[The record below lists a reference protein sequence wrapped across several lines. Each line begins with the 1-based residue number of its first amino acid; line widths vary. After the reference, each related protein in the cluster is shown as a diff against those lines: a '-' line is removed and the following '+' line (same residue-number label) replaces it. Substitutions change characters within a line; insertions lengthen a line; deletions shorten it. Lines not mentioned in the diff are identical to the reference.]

1 MKNVKKKRKIES
13 DIRIFKDCDS
23 TVDKLCN
30 PKDIGDKG
38 MNMHLAR
45 FLFQHGRNPRRFTNL
60 SLLGI
65 MGTKSITVC

>member
-60 SLLGI
+60 ILNHVFKLALVYI
-65 MGTKSITVC
+65 

>member
-1 MKNVKKKRKIES
+1 MKNVKKTRKIES

-23 TVDKLCN
+23 TVEKLCN

-45 FLFQHGRNPRRFTNL
+45 FFYFSADEIQEGLR
-60 SLLGI
+60 I
-65 MGTKSITVC
+65 